1 MGITITNSGQ
11 GSVVRFR
18 NLGRGGVMTS
28 TKLPSFLLLDTYS
41 GAAAAYSLR
50 KLSYTYTGAAI
61 RVRRS
66 SDNAETNIGFVNNNL
81 DTVSLLA
88 FCGAGSGFVT
98 VWYDQSGNARN
109 AVQETTT
116 NQPTIVSLGV
126 LQVVN
131 DKASIKFISSSFT
144 RLTLS
149 GILSGNQQR
158 TQIAVYRPTVTSGVL
173 GVFGQGTDPNIGK
186 WSYIQ
191 ARSGVAAGDPYFAGY
206 NADLG
211 NGLSVMNTDAKI
223 GTFLYN
229 GSTGYLWKNNTQ
241 LASGSLVL
249 NTSGS
254 EVVQIGM
261 SGRSGFFEPMEG
273 FINECI
279 LYASNQLSNIS
290 GINSNINSY
299 YSIYTPTWQGNGT
312 ALLDLYPNA
321 AAAYSLRNLS
331 STYTGPL
338 VRVRRS
344 SDNTEQ
350 DIYGTLAG
358 VLDTTALT
366 TFCGVGNGFIVR
378 WYDQSGNGR
387 DVLGST
393 SGTALQ
399 PKIVTSGVIET
410 INSKPAILANG
421 IDQMLINQGITNQYA
436 VPVLHSMFAVAN
448 KGVQTTN
455 AATTPRP
462 IFAGIDGIT
471 NGISYLGTAYSGSAN
486 QNKYYVGIIGGGTII
501 NSVDWNDGNT
511 ILAYN
516 KMTGGSGAVVGI
528 NGNSTTGSL
537 VNITT
542 ATNYIGIFGNFGEPP
557 RRFSGKIPEL
567 ILYASDQTS
576 NRTAIETNINSYYSI
591 YTAPTVVTTGLV
603 LSLDAGNVASYPGSG
618 TTWTDTV
625 QSKTFTLYGS
635 PTYNSANGGY
645 LTFDPASSQYA
656 ESSTSLTSSLGS
668 YTIEAWHYYTGGNT
682 GGNPCIVTEVFPG
695 STSKINY
702 SLGFNTTTTG
712 VQSGFY
718 DGTWRSTPAQILTTN
733 TWNHIVGT
741 YDGTTV
747 KLYVNNSLAQSSAVT
762 AIPVSS
768 QGGIRLMRRWD
779 SGDYWKGNLAIV
791 RMYTG
796 SLDSTQ
802 IAQNFNAQRSRFGL

>member
-28 TKLPSFLLLDTYS
+28 TKLPSTLLLNNYP

-50 KLSYTYTGAAI
+50 KLDYTYTGAAI

-66 SDNAETNIGFVNNNL
+66 SDSAEQNIGFVNNNL
-81 DTVSLLA
+81 DTASLLA

-98 VWYDQSGNARN
+98 TWYDQSGNGRN
-109 AVQETTT
+109 ASQSTTA
-116 NQPTIVSLGV
+116 NQPQIVSSGAIISV
-126 LQVVN
+126 NGKPALQVDGTDSLTFTAITIPLRTTFGVIKRTAIDTNFFIYGGGVSHYHFNNRFYFEAGNRVLGSN
-131 DKASIKFISSSFT
+131 DVDNTSSQMLLSGYNSSDSLAFQYKNNILISST
-144 RLTLS
+144 LTS
-149 GILSGNQQR
+149 QVFATGINSLFFYG
-158 TQIAVYRPTVTSGVL
+158 
-173 GVFGQGTDPNIGK
+173 
-186 WSYIQ
+186 
-191 ARSGVAAGDPYFAGY
+191 
-206 NADLG
+206 
-211 NGLSVMNTDAKI
+211 
-223 GTFLYN
+223 
-229 GSTGYLWKNNTQ
+229 
-241 LASGSLVL
+241 GSLYSQG
-249 NTSGS
+249 NAQ
-254 EVVQIGM
+254 EI
-261 SGRSGFFEPMEG
+261 
-273 FINECI
+273 II
-279 LYASNQLSNIS
+279 YATNNNANIS

-312 ALLDLYPNA
+312 ALLDLYPSS

-344 SDNTEQ
+344 SDNLET
-350 DIYGTLAG
+350 DIYGTPAG
-358 VLDTTALT
+358 QLDTTSLLSFVGA
-366 TFCGVGNGFIVR
+366 GNGFVVR

-399 PKIVTSGVIET
+399 PKIITSGVIET

-436 VPVLHSMFAVAN
+436 LPVLHSMFAVAN

-462 IFAGIDGIT
+462 IFAGIDGST
-471 NGISYLGTAYSGSAN
+471 NGIPYLGTAYSGSVN

-501 NSVDWNDGNT
+501 NSVDWNDGAT

-591 YTAPTVVTTGLV
+591 YTVPTVVTTGLV

-656 ESSTSLTSSLGS
+656 ESSTSLTSSLTS
-668 YTIEAWHYYTGGNT
+668 YTIEAWHYYTGGNSGT
-682 GGNPCIVTEVFPG
+682 SACIVTEVFPG

-702 SLGFNTTTTG
+702 SLGYNTTSTG
-712 VQSGFY
+712 VQNGFY
-718 DGTWRSTPAQILTTN
+718 DGGTWRSTAAQILTIN

-741 YDGTTV
+741 YDGATV
-747 KLYVNNSLAQSSAVT
+747 KLYVNNSLVQSGAVT
-762 AIPVSS
+762 VTPVSS

-779 SGDYWKGNLAIV
+779 SGDYWKGNLAVV

-802 IAQNFNAQRSRFGL
+802 ISQNFNAQRSRFGL